1 MANLSGGQYITFAK
15 PYLGMLAE
23 AINKGKPVKF
33 DGNVSQK
40 ITKTPDVKKF
50 LSAVKQQNENS
61 IKNVLTTSGKFVPVF
76 NGYRWTQIDKG
87 QFTGKGGGGGGSD
100 GASTAMQERGSL
112 FAIQKG
118 IEANGYKDQKKFYK
132 MFRSELL
139 KIYPDMNEE
148 WENTFFQQQLT
159 VVKELGRS
167 KYSHYSRDDG
177 FMDWITKFCKDKYNI
192 AKKDSWNPADI
203 WLVNDLNGV
212 KKILEKKIIDDVT
225 PIQQFNAILRDM
237 WYDKKVVGISLKKMS
252 GKVAKWELVNLEN
265 MDLFDNDE
273 YQFDLDNMTCDL
285 NLKDKE
291 SFKTSDS
298 RINIS
303 SKKQKVTFQIRQN
316 SAGFNNLKIE
326 GTDLGAKSARLGK
339 SPLDMVARVF
349 SEYGLSFDNKNQNF
363 PRSAAEFT
371 KDYAVYKAIYNKA
384 KQYTN
389 VSSEAKFRDNIMAVY
404 NSDRPDY
411 AQSKLMQLKLFAE
424 MSKLNKKK
432 LNSLLT
438 DLAFVA
444 QKKGAVFGPFGKL
457 Y

>member
-1 MANLSGGQYITFAK
+1 
-15 PYLGMLAE
+15 
-23 AINKGKPVKF
+23 
-33 DGNVSQK
+33 
-40 ITKTPDVKKF
+40 
-50 LSAVKQQNENS
+50 
-61 IKNVLTTSGKFVPVF
+61 
-76 NGYRWTQIDKG
+76 
-87 QFTGKGGGGGGSD
+87 
-100 GASTAMQERGSL
+100 
-112 FAIQKG
+112 
-118 IEANGYKDQKKFYK
+118 
-132 MFRSELL
+132 
-139 KIYPDMNEE
+139 
-148 WENTFFQQQLT
+148 
-159 VVKELGRS
+159 
-167 KYSHYSRDDG
+167 
-177 FMDWITKFCKDKYNI
+177 
-192 AKKDSWNPADI
+192 
-203 WLVNDLNGV
+203 
-212 KKILEKKIIDDVT
+212 
-225 PIQQFNAILRDM
+225 
-237 WYDKKVVGISLKKMS
+237 
-252 GKVAKWELVNLEN
+252 
-265 MDLFDNDE
+265 
-273 YQFDLDNMTCDL
+273 L

-371 KDYAVYKAIYNKA
+371 KDYAIYKAIYNKA